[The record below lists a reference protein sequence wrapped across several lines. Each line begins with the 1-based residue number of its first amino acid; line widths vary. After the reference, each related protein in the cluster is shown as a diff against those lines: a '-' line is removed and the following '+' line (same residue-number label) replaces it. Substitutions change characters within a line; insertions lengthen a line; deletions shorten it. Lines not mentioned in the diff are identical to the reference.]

1 MCATTHCVYVFLSL
15 FFCRCHH
22 IARSRT
28 CSTANHCSQLN
39 HAGLHGTGC
48 RQSWRCCGR
57 LLLSVVDWKHF
68 LWTLPM
74 DSGKQTDGCF
84 VMGLRSPSGGRSTN
98 DSVTV
103 TVTDIACRWEE
114 LLNFPA
120 FISQLYGSTVT
131 MHDGLSALNGNG
143 RVHNGDA
150 NGIIRNVSD
159 WINATTAI
167 IEAVRTDVRTAN
179 LSILTVVAV
188 CSLAAELRL
197 THARS
202 GAFAIVKFVSIR
214 GCVLRRF
221 VYLLWYP
228 KGRLPNDGGW
238 RRRRSLQRRRCDRVA
253 VELKFNAQ
261 FTPPARHDKTVL
273 SVSCLA
279 VWIESRDR
287 LAKTEQLADRSPS
300 SRDV

>member
-1 MCATTHCVYVFLSL
+1 MCNDALCLCFSLSLFLSL
-15 FFCRCHH
+15 PPHRQVER
-22 IARSRT
+22 ARPRT
-28 CSTANHCSQLN
+28 TAASLALN

-48 RQSWRCCGR
+48 RKCWRCCGR
-57 LLLSVVDWKHF
+57 PLLSVVDWKHF

-84 VMGLRSPSGGRSTN
+84 VMGLRSPSGGRST
-98 DSVTV
+98 VTV
-103 TVTDIACRWEE
+103 TVTDIACRWEQ

-188 CSLAAELRL
+188 CSLAKLRS

-261 FTPPARHDKTVL
+261 FTPPDTRQCCLCRVRRCELSLETV
-273 SVSCLA
+273 
-279 VWIESRDR
+279 WQR
-287 LAKTEQLADRSPS
+287 LNSQPIDHPRRVTFSK
-300 SRDV
+300 DV